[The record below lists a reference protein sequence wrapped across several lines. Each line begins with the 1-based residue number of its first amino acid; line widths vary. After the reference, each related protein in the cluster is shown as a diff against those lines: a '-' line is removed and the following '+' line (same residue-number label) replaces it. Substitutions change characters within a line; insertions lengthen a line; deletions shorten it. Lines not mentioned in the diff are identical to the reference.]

1 MSWLKSAVIK
11 AVEVGG
17 QNNITRTVKSYAG
30 TVVYHAGQAV
40 TGGARIIQDRMGIR
54 NSKSFKQ
61 TVKGLEDAAVSCR
74 GIERVELL
82 QRWLFA
88 LEEIERMHGNSVD
101 HSLERSLSSEESY
114 STPRDVSLN
123 LYFDSD
129 MGVESMNFRDIFLYS
144 QALEGITLSMILEA
158 PDDEEVSLLLAIFG
172 YCLTGGNEVHNAI
185 MSSIQDMGKAFSNYQ
200 DEVLVKREELLQ
212 FAQGSISGLKLNA
225 DISRLEYEIKK
236 LQRKV
241 DEMEVL
247 QVSSGQDHVGTS
259 EKTTALVEVLKEAL
273 AEVYLCSRLEALL
286 LRKKSIKNGES
297 PDIHSQKACLI
308 FLICW
313 QVDKLKVLAE
323 SLANSSIKAE
333 KRILDHRH
341 QKEEALNFRI
351 AKANEVTEFQ
361 KELLSEIAGLEKQ
374 REGLEAELKKVNVSL
389 ASAFARL
396 KRTREERDQFDEA
409 SNQIVMHLKAKED
422 ELAKSVASCKV
433 EADIVHIWINFLEDT
448 WQLQSSYTEL
458 KNKQISDDLE
468 KYGNCFLKLIKYH
481 LSSCKDELKF
491 SIAHISTY
499 VDNLKQFNDRSDSTQ
514 NSNNDTSK
522 DSNSKKYLEEEYLAT
537 ETKIVTAFHVA
548 DHMRGLFYSER
559 ETGSRRD
566 DPEVEELFESIEKL
580 RVDFESIERPIL
592 EIEILKE
599 TQSDERL
606 QKGPLPAA
614 QITASSPRPM
624 GVEWTA
630 GRSSDTESE
639 IAKLEMEYG
648 KAGMHCST
656 DEIGGWEFDD
666 LDD

>member
-1 MSWLKSAVIK
+1 MSWLRSAVIK

-101 HSLERSLSSEESY
+101 HESLERSLSSEESY
-114 STPRDVSLN
+114 SSPRDVSLN

-129 MGVESMNFRDIFLYS
+129 VGVESMNFRDVFLYS
-144 QALEGITLSMILEA
+144 QALEGIALSMILEA
-158 PDDEEVSLLLAIFG
+158 PNDEEVSLLLAIFG
-172 YCLTGGNEVHNAI
+172 YCLTGGKEVHNAI

-212 FAQGSISGLKLNA
+212 FAQGAISGLKLNA
-225 DISRLEYEIKK
+225 DISRLEYEVKK
-236 LQRKV
+236 LQSKV
-241 DEMEVL
+241 DGMEVL

-286 LRKKSIKNGES
+286 LRKKSINNGES
-297 PDIHSQKACLI
+297 PDIHSQKI
-308 FLICW
+308 
-313 QVDKLKVLAE
+313 DKLKVLAE

-341 QKEEALNFRI
+341 QKEEALNFRV
-351 AKANEVTEFQ
+351 AKANEVDEFQ

-374 REGLEAELKKVNVSL
+374 RDGLEAELKKVNVSL
-389 ASAFARL
+389 VSAFARL

-433 EADIVHIWINFLEDT
+433 EADIVQIWINFLEDT

-481 LSSCKDELKF
+481 LSSCKDELKS
-491 SIAHISTY
+491 SITHISTY
-499 VDNLKQFNDRSDSTQ
+499 VENLKQFNDRSDSTQ

-537 ETKIVTAFHVA
+537 ETKIVTAFHVS
-548 DHMRGLFYSER
+548 DHMRGLFYSGR

-566 DPEVEELFESIEKL
+566 DMEVKELFELIEKL

-599 TQSDERL
+599 TQSDDRL
-606 QKGPLPAA
+606 EKGPLPAI
-614 QITASSPRPM
+614 QITSSPRPK
-624 GVEWTA
+624 GIEWTTDDL
-630 GRSSDTESE
+630 SDTESE

-656 DEIGGWEFDD
+656 DEIDEIGGWEFDD
-666 LDD
+666 LDH

>member
-1 MSWLKSAVIK
+1 MSWLRSAVVK

-82 QRWLFA
+82 HRWLFA

-101 HSLERSLSSEESY
+101 HKSHERSLSSEESY
-114 STPRDVSLN
+114 SSPRDVSLN

-129 MGVESMNFRDIFLYS
+129 MGVESMYFRDVFLYS

-158 PDDEEVSLLLAIFG
+158 PNDEEVSLLLAIFG
-172 YCLTGGNEVHNAI
+172 YCLTGGKEVHNAI

-212 FAQGSISGLKLNA
+212 FAQGAISGLKLNA
-225 DISRLEYEIKK
+225 DISRLEYEVKK

-241 DEMEVL
+241 DGMEVL

-259 EKTTALVEVLKEAL
+259 ERTTALVEVLKEAL

-297 PDIHSQKACLI
+297 PDIHSQK
-308 FLICW
+308 
-313 QVDKLKVLAE
+313 VDKLKVLAE

-351 AKANEVTEFQ
+351 AKANEVNEFQ

-374 REGLEAELKKVNVSL
+374 RDGLEAELKKVNVSL
-389 ASAFARL
+389 VSAFARL

-481 LSSCKDELKF
+481 LSSCKDELKS

-499 VDNLKQFNDRSDSTQ
+499 VENLKQFNDRSDLTQ
-514 NSNNDTSK
+514 NSNNDSSK
-522 DSNSKKYLEEEYLAT
+522 DSDSKKYLEEEYLAT

-548 DHMRGLFYSER
+548 DHMRGLFYTEG

-566 DPEVEELFESIEKL
+566 NPEVTELFESIEKL

-606 QKGPLPAA
+606 QKDPLPAA
-614 QITASSPRPM
+614 QITSSPRLG
-624 GVEWTA
+624 GVEWTTDDL
-630 GRSSDTESE
+630 SDTESE

-656 DEIGGWEFDD
+656 DEIGSWEFDD
-666 LDD
+666 LDH